1 MAALA
6 ESIGENGLLQPIAG
20 ARQKDRAGLCDHCG

>member
-6 ESIGENGLLQPIAG
+6 ESIGENGLLQPIAV
-20 ARQKDRAGLCDHCG
+20 RAKKTRSRAM

>member
-6 ESIGENGLLQPIAG
+6 ESIGENGLLQPIAV
-20 ARQKDRAGLCDHCG
+20 RAPKRPGRAM